1 MITITDAERKKWES
15 GQYRK
20 SLTISFPNI
29 NAEFPE
35 SLIYS
40 ESMVLKESLFDGNGA
55 LDVFGCVSSSFS
67 VNIRIPQLSPSS
79 TLYPSDDLYPG
90 QIETALKGQY
100 IEASIRISTNTKRKI
115 FRGYVDSVE
124 TMRSQGYMKLQCYDK
139 LHYYADRN
147 VYSAYATLGSTFTV
161 KQLRNKIM
169 QALGISQKAVNLPN
183 DNVVLSKTYEGTE
196 LAFIDA
202 VKAICQMNGVFGLL
216 NRSDSFEYRQL
227 SYFYGDLP
235 FPSDNLFP
243 SNDLYPA
250 NTVTANH
257 DYIDAYESMVYEDY
271 EVEKIGK
278 VIIRDSSSDTEY
290 GEYGSG
296 SNAYVIEN
304 IFLKGLSQAT
314 KTEIATG
321 IYSIVK
327 DITYRPFTGV
337 ALGRP
342 YMEVGDAVSYY
353 VYNYNDGGTQSTTV
367 MTFNI
372 LSRVLKGIQWLR
384 DEYTASGSQYQPIVK
399 FTLPDKVDALE
410 DDVKQ
415 LEEDIKGITTEVEDI
430 SGDISDIQD
439 DIGDIKDDVSG
450 ITDDIED
457 IKDNVSDL
465 SDNVSGLSDDVSGMS
480 DDISDIKDD
489 VTALQDTTTQQ
500 GNSITALQGDVAD
513 LQGLITISNV
523 DIGVGAPLDSGHVY
537 LVYE

>member
-1 MITITDAERKKWES
+1 MIAITDAERKKWES
-15 GQYRK
+15 GQYHK
-20 SLTISFPNI
+20 SLTVTFPKMNMR
-29 NAEFPE
+29 FPE

-40 ESMVLKESLFDGNGA
+40 ESMVLKEGLFDGNGA
-55 LDVFGCVSSSFS
+55 LDVFGCISSSFS
-67 VNIRIPQLSPSS
+67 VMIRIPQLSPDKD
-79 TLYPSDDLYPG
+79 LYPSDDLYPG
-90 QIETALKGQY
+90 QIVESLKGQY
-100 IEASIRISTNTKRKI
+100 IEASLRIDTNTLRKI
-115 FRGYVDSVE
+115 FWGYVDSVE
-124 TMRSQGYMKLQCYDK
+124 VMRSQGCMRLQCYDI
-139 LHYYADRN
+139 LHYLASQN
-147 VYSAYATLGSTFTV
+147 VYSAYATLDDTFSV
-161 KQLRNKIM
+161 WQLRNKIM
-169 QALGISQKAVNLPN
+169 SALGISQKYTDLPN
-183 DNVVLSKTYEGTE
+183 DDVVLRKTYEGTE
-196 LAFIDA
+196 LAAIDA
-202 VKAICQMNGVFGLL
+202 IKAICQINGVFGLI
-216 NRSDSFEYRQL
+216 NRSNKFEYRQL
-227 SYFYGDLP
+227 SYFYGELP
-235 FPSDNLFP
+235 YPSNNLFP

-250 NTVTANH
+250 STVTANH

-271 EVEKIGK
+271 EVEKVGK
-278 VIIRDSSSDTEY
+278 VIVRDSSSDTEY

-415 LEEDIKGITTEVEDI
+415 LEEDVKGITTEVEDI
-430 SGDISDIQD
+430 SGNISDIQD
-439 DIGDIKDDVSG
+439 DIGGIKN
-450 ITDDIED
+450 DIED
-457 IKDNVSDL
+457 IKDNVSGL
-465 SDNVSGLSDDVSGMS
+465 SDNVSGLSNDVSGLS
-480 DDISDIKDD
+480 DDMTD
-489 VTALQDTTTQQ
+489 VKGDVSNLQNATTSQ
-500 GNSITALQGDVAD
+500 GNSITALQGAVSD
-513 LQGLITISNV
+513 LQSLITISNV
-523 DIGVGAPLDSGHVY
+523 DIGVGAPLESGHIY